1 MGYPCGM
8 SRVLSFVTCATD
20 PGVLN
25 RYLLASP
32 CLSSGEYG
40 QTVYLHAP
48 SVGAAFNR
56 EIIRQRQVLWLV
68 WAHQDLFLPHG
79 WDTRFIAALA
89 EAEHRFPCLAVVG
102 VYGVAGVGEQ
112 AIRAG
117 KVLDRGLLLHE
128 PAPLPCLVDS
138 IDELLFAVR
147 TDSGLQLDSAL
158 GFDFYGTD
166 LALQAQAQGLQVAVV
181 DACCEHWAQTPR
193 ETGFSSA
200 MLERIAASGAIFEH
214 KWAHRIPLETPCFS
228 IRCPGDVAAQCR
240 AFAKS
245 SSHEPATF

>member
-1 MGYPCGM
+1 MTTT
-8 SRVLSFVTCATD
+8 LSFVTCATD
-20 PGVLN
+20 PAVLN

-32 CLSSGEYG
+32 CLSAKEYP
-40 QTVYLHAP
+40 QTVYLRTP
-48 SVGAAFNR
+48 SAGAAFNR
-56 EIIRQRQVLWLV
+56 ELVRQRQASWLV
-68 WAHQDLFLPHG
+68 WAHQDLFLPQG

-102 VYGVAGVGEQ
+102 VYGVAGAGEQ

-193 ETGFSSA
+193 KAGFSAA
-200 MLERIAASGAIFEH
+200 MLERIASSGSIFEH
-214 KWAHRIPLETPCFS
+214 KWAHRLPVETPCFS